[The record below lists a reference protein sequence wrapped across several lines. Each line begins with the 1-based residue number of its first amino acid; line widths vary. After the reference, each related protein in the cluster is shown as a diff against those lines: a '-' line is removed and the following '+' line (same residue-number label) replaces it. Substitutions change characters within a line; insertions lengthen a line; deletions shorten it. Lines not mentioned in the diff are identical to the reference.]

1 MAAKW
6 TINVRRTDNGYW
18 CDPEGIV
25 PMQIRSPFSDLKVA
39 ELAEEMKRDGRQRD
53 PVTCRKVAGMPH
65 LLDGN
70 RRLAAI
76 KYINS
81 RLLAEGEQPWQVW
94 FVVQE
99 VENELDAI
107 LTAATLNAT
116 MVMSPLDKAHMY
128 QLALRGGNLTQE
140 QLAARVGKTA
150 AHVSQHLSLLRL
162 GEAEQRAIASGKIG
176 FSAALDLVNLPE
188 ASRQQVVEA
197 VTSSEAPMT
206 GSEVKELAAT
216 VRRESSGQE
225 GSAPPDGGAKRKM
238 VLSPSKFRSIVTGL
252 GEKNSSFLPLANVF
266 ESLWYGEMGE
276 EEFEEEWAEFVAK
289 LHFDYF
295 EKLKADG
302 RIKGVNV

>member
-6 TINVRRTDNGYW
+6 NIDVRRTDNGYW
-18 CDPEGIV
+18 CDPEMIV
-25 PMQIRSPFSDLKVA
+25 PMQIRSPFSDLKIA
-39 ELAEEMKRDGRQRD
+39 ELAEEMLRDGRQKD
-53 PVTCRKVAGMPH
+53 PVTVRRIHGAAH
-65 LLDGN
+65 ILDGN

-76 KYINS
+76 KHINT
-81 RLLAEGEQPWQVW
+81 LLPAEAKWKVW
-94 FVVQE
+94 FVVQD

-128 QLALRGGNLTQE
+128 ALALREGNLTQDA
-140 QLAARVGKTA
+140 LAERLGKTA

-162 GEAEQRAIASGKIG
+162 GETEQRAIAEGKIG
-176 FSAALDLVNLPE
+176 FSAALDLVSLPE

-197 VTSSEAPMT
+197 VTSSEKPMT
-206 GSEVKELAAT
+206 GSEVKELAAAA
-216 VRRESSGQE
+216 RRDGCDASD
-225 GSAPPDGGAKRKM
+225 APSEAGGRRKM
-238 VLSPSKFRSIVTGL
+238 VLSPSKFRAIVNGL
-252 GEKNSSFLPLANVF
+252 GEKNSSFLPMANVF
-266 ESLWYGEMGE
+266 ESLWYGEITE
-276 EEFEEEWAEFVAK
+276 HELEEEWAEFVAK

>member
-6 TINVRRTDNGYW
+6 NIDVKRTDNGYW
-18 CDPEGIV
+18 CDPECIV

-39 ELAEEMKRDGRQRD
+39 ELAEEMLRDGRQKD
-53 PVTCRKVAGMPH
+53 PVTVRRIYGAAH
-65 LLDGN
+65 ILDGN

-76 KYINS
+76 KHINIS
-81 RLLAEGEQPWQVW
+81 LPAEEKWKVW
-94 FVVQE
+94 FVVQD

-128 QLALRGGNLTQE
+128 QLALREGNLTQE
-140 QLAARVGKTA
+140 QLATRVGKTA

-162 GEAEQRAIASGKIG
+162 GEAEQRAIADGKIG
-176 FSAALDLVNLPE
+176 FSAALDLLSLPE
-188 ASRQQVVEA
+188 TSRAQVVEA
-197 VTSSEAPMT
+197 VSAAETPMT

-216 VRRESSGQE
+216 VRREASEQE

-238 VLSPSKFRSIVTGL
+238 VLSPSKFRSVVTGL
-252 GEKNSSFLPLANVF
+252 GERNSSFLPLANVF
-266 ESLWYGEMGE
+266 ESLWYGEITE
-276 EEFEEEWAEFVAK
+276 TEFEEEWAEFVAK

-302 RIKGVNV
+302 RIKSVNV

>member
-18 CDPEGIV
+18 CDPEGIA

-39 ELAEEMKRDGRQRD
+39 ELAEEMKRDGRQKD

-70 RRLAAI
+70 RRLAAV
-76 KYINS
+76 KHINS

-94 FVVQE
+94 FVVQD

-116 MVMSPLDKAHMY
+116 MIMSPLDKAHMY
-128 QLALRGGNLTQE
+128 ALALREGNLTQE

-150 AHVSQHLSLLRL
+150 AHVSQHLSLLKL

-176 FSAALDLVNLPE
+176 FSAALDLVSLPE

-197 VTSSEAPMT
+197 VTSSPEGMT

-216 VRRESSGQE
+216 VRREE
-225 GSAPPDGGAKRKM
+225 AGANSDAGEASRRKM

-252 GEKNSSFLPLANVF
+252 GERNSSFLPLANVF
-266 ESLWYGEMGE
+266 ESLWYGEITE
-276 EEFEEEWAEFVAK
+276 TEFEEEWAEFVAK

-302 RIKGVNV
+302 HIKGVNV

>member
-6 TINVRRTDNGYW
+6 NIDVRRTDNGYW
-18 CDPEGIV
+18 CNPEGIV

-39 ELAEEMKRDGRQRD
+39 ELAEEMRRDGRQRD
-53 PVTCRKVAGMPH
+53 PVTCRKVNGMPH

-76 KYINS
+76 KWINS
-81 RLLAEGEQPWQVW
+81 RLLAEGEQPWKVW
-94 FVVQE
+94 FVVQD

-128 QLALRGGNLTQE
+128 ALALREGNLTQDA
-140 QLAARVGKTA
+140 LAERLGKTA

-162 GEAEQRAIASGKIG
+162 SETEQRAIAEGKIG
-176 FSAALDLVNLPE
+176 FSAALDLVSLPE

-197 VTSSEAPMT
+197 VTSSEKPMT
-206 GSEVKELAAT
+206 GSEVKELAAAA
-216 VRRESSGQE
+216 RRDGCDASD
-225 GSAPPDGGAKRKM
+225 APSEAGGRRKM
-238 VLSPSKFRSIVTGL
+238 VLSPSKFRAIVNGL
-252 GEKNSSFLPLANVF
+252 GEKNSSFLPMANVF
-266 ESLWYGEMGE
+266 ESLWYGEITE
-276 EEFEEEWAEFVAK
+276 HELEEEWAEFVAK

>member
-6 TINVRRTDNGYW
+6 NIDVKRTDNGYW
-18 CDPEGIV
+18 CDPDCIV

-39 ELAEEMKRDGRQRD
+39 ELAEEMKRDGRQKD
-53 PVTCRKVAGMPH
+53 PVTVRRIHGAAH
-65 LLDGN
+65 ILDGN

-76 KYINS
+76 KHINIS
-81 RLLAEGEQPWQVW
+81 LPQEEKWKVW
-94 FVVQE
+94 FVVQD

-128 QLALRGGNLTQE
+128 SLALREGNLTQD

-176 FSAALDLVNLPE
+176 FSAALDLVSLPE

-197 VTSSEAPMT
+197 VTSSPEGMT

-216 VRRESSGQE
+216 VRRES
-225 GSAPPDGGAKRKM
+225 APPDGGGSDPEGGRRKM

-252 GEKNSSFLPLANVF
+252 GERNSSFLPLANVF
-266 ESLWYGEMGE
+266 ESLWYGEITE
-276 EEFEEEWAEFVAK
+276 EEFEEEWATFVAK

-302 RIKGVNV
+302 RIKGVNA